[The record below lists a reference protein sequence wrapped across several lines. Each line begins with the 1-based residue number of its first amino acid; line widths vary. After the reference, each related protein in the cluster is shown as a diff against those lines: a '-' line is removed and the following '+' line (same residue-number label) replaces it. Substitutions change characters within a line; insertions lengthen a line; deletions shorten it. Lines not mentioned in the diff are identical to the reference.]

1 MARCRD
7 AIQHSDVHGVQAAVA
22 VVERRCHRLLE
33 LAKNELRNT
42 EDPVQSYSLSTT
54 IAKMENGKMQYST
67 VLCIIFV
74 LTALSQVTACC
85 AVVLSNVHDVIAQ
98 KNLASSLKQI
108 VAVTKELKQVL
119 ARKPRRMLATSTPMP
134 MSHPILLTR
143 GTCVDAGTS
152 ITSDIQH
159 QPPYISP
166 IHLSGK
172 APLTYSTPIE
182 GSSAAPYSPSIV
194 MQPSV
199 ERTPSYSE
207 GYSKSYYTGDAE
219 TQTAMPRTQ
228 DRNLQTQV
236 EHQVAFPVYP
246 VMVDASSST
255 TNLFSQT
262 TNSVALQT
270 DTDLLTDAS
279 IIDDPHGPY
288 AAYVLPG
295 QRMVSAVLGGD
306 AEIAEQH
313 ASELRSRVDKLVEM
327 GHQTV
332 KASPEDSVL
341 IR

>member
-1 MARCRD
+1 MTDSC
-7 AIQHSDVHGVQAAVA
+7 AA
-22 VVERRCHRLLE
+22 
-33 LAKNELRNT
+33 
-42 EDPVQSYSLSTT
+42 
-54 IAKMENGKMQYST
+54 
-67 VLCIIFV
+67 
-74 LTALSQVTACC
+74 
-85 AVVLSNVHDVIAQ
+85 VLSNVHDVTAQ

-119 ARKPRRMLATSTPMP
+119 ARKPRKTVATSTPMP
-134 MSHPILLTR
+134 TSHPVLLTR
-143 GTCVDAGTS
+143 GTQVDVETS
-152 ITSDIQH
+152 VTSDIKQ

-172 APLTYSTPIE
+172 TPLTYSTPIE
-182 GSSAAPYSPSIV
+182 GSSALYSPSIV

-199 ERTPSYSE
+199 ERTPSYLE

-228 DRNLQTQV
+228 DQNLQTQV

-262 TNSVALQT
+262 TNSIALQT

-306 AEIAEQH
+306 AEIVEQH
-313 ASELRSRVDKLVEM
+313 AGELRSRVDKLVEM